1 MSASIKL
8 PPPRKDG
15 GASVEKV
22 LSDRRSVR
30 SYRPEPLGISEISQ
44 LLWAAQGLTGTQRY
58 RTAPSAG
65 ALFPLEIHMAAG
77 AVTGLES
84 GIYRYDPRGHRI
96 RLTAAG
102 DQRPALCRAALSQ
115 GSIRSAPAVLVVCAV
130 FERVTGKYGRRGVQY
145 VHMEA
150 GHAVENACLQA
161 VSLGLGAVVIGAFD
175 DREVG
180 RIVRLPPVEAP
191 LLLLPVGKPA
201 SGAEEKKNKP

>member
-1 MSASIKL
+1 MNASTKL
-8 PPPRKDG
+8 PPPRHDG
-15 GASVEKV
+15 GVSIERA

-30 SYRPEPLGISEISQ
+30 SYRPEPLGISEVSQ
-44 LLWAAQGLTGTQRY
+44 LLWAAQGLTGAQRY

-65 ALFPLEIHMAAG
+65 ALFPLEIYVAAG
-77 AVTGLES
+77 AVTDLES
-84 GIYRYDPRGHRI
+84 GIYRYDPQGHRI
-96 RLTAAG
+96 LLTATG
-102 DQRPALCRAALSQ
+102 DQRPALCRSALSQ
-115 GSIRSAPAVLVVCAV
+115 GSIRCAPAVLVFCAV

-175 DREVG
+175 DGEVG
-180 RIVRLPPVEAP
+180 RIVRLPPAEAP

-201 SGAEEKKNKP
+201 SGAEEEEGKF

>member
-30 SYRPEPLGISEISQ
+30 SYRPKPLGISEISQ

-130 FERVTGKYGRRGVQY
+130 SSGSPANT
-145 VHMEA
+145 A
-150 GHAVENACLQA
+150 GAASSMSIWRPAMRWRTLVWRPFRWAWARWSSAHSMTVKWAG
-161 VSLGLGAVVIGAFD
+161 SSG
-175 DREVG
+175 
-180 RIVRLPPVEAP
+180 LPPVEAP